1 MEQWTFHLS
10 VVYAQTLAP
19 DAWAALAD
27 ACRRDLPD
35 LPAETIGEAEFVWYE
50 GGVEHAEVIRLGV
63 GG

>member
-1 MEQWTFHLS
+1 MDLPP
-10 VVYAQTLAP
+10 VGRIRADPP